1 MKGNLPPEETSLT
14 EEVEGGVPETTDAR
28 RQAAQRHYAELDF
41 SEKRP
46 IPPPSSDLFVVYAEV
61 GQA

>member
-1 MKGNLPPEETSLT
+1 MKGNLPPEEMSLT
-14 EEVEGGVPETTDAR
+14 EEEGGVPETTDTR

-46 IPPPSSDLFVVYAEV
+46 VPAPESDMFVVV
-61 GQA
+61 NSQVSQA